1 MAVFERILLCTDGEE
16 HTRNAEDYAFHL
28 AGSLGADLV
37 GLYVVDPFLKKFT
50 NEIYAVNRDECRD
63 HLDRQLL
70 EQGRQALDALT
81 RRAAE
86 EHIQFSTRIR
96 HGPPEEEILKEI
108 EDGSYGLVILGS
120 RLLKG
125 WKQRFESVNLPRK
138 IFMTA
143 PAPVLFVR

>member
-1 MAVFERILLCTDGEE
+1 MIETILLCTDGEE
-16 HTRNAEDYAFHL
+16 HTRKAEDYAFEL
-28 AGSLGADLV
+28 ARRLDADLV

-50 NEIYAVNRDECRD
+50 NEIYAVNREACRD

-70 EQGRQALDALT
+70 EQGKEALDALT
-81 RRAAE
+81 QRAARE
-86 EHIQFSTRIR
+86 NIRFASRVR

-108 EDGSYGLVILGS
+108 EEEAYGLVIMGAK
-120 RLLKG
+120 LLKG

-138 IFMTA
+138 IFATS